1 MTIINPTNNKTIIT
15 VYYSLWEIFTGIS
28 SFIIFFGFFIK
39 FYFHDLENTLLNGY
53 ISKSLAFYKPII
65 DKLDTFNIFRNNI
78 NQIIDLDKLNKELK
92 ETDVEINNYNSEY
105 DNLLLKFVALVLLI
119 FAAILFLPVILG
131 LISYEHINWTYV
143 LTNLVLHL
151 ILIIIFEIILLYII
165 IPINNPIH
173 IGPIFTKINL

>member
-105 DNLLLKFVALVLLI
+105 DNLLLKFVALVLLL
-119 FAAILFLPVILG
+119 FA
-131 LISYEHINWTYV
+131 
-143 LTNLVLHL
+143 
-151 ILIIIFEIILLYII
+151 
-165 IPINNPIH
+165 
-173 IGPIFTKINL
+173 